1 MEKEWKANARG
12 AGAKGQYEIRKSVIR
27 MLRDGKS
34 GQETAKLL
42 GVSEGHV
49 SNVKKLYEEG
59 GLEALRIGQR
69 GRKSGQKRVLTA
81 EQETELQRTLAEKAP
96 EDFGYSESLWTRNN
110 IQRLIAEQY
119 GFLIKLTTLGD
130 YLARWKFTPQR
141 PVRRA
146 YKQDGEKIDAW
157 LNKEFPGICARAKAE
172 NAAIFFGDETNIQNT
187 ANAPMG
193 QPPVVKVESVRFK
206 VNMLSA
212 ISKAGKLRFML
223 YPDNMNARKLIDFLR
238 RLIKDIPQKVFLI
251 LDNLKVH
258 HANKVSE
265 WVEKRK
271 DRIELFYL
279 PPYAP
284 EYNPDELLN
293 SDVKRNAGAKTSPK
307 SQKEL
312 EGNVRSRL
320 KKLQNNPAI
329 VTSFFQARLVKYAS

>member
-49 SNVKKLYEEG
+49 SNVKKLYKEG
-59 GLEALRIGQR
+59 GLEGLQIGQR
-69 GRKSGQKRVLTA
+69 GRRSGQKRVLTA
-81 EQETELQRTLAEKAP
+81 EQETELQRTLTEKAP

-187 ANAPMG
+187 ANYTRGYAPMG

-212 ISKAGKLRFML
+212 ISKTGKLRFML
-223 YPDNMNARKLIDFLR
+223 YADNMNAKKLIDFLR
-238 RLIKDIPQKVFLI
+238 RLI
-251 LDNLKVH
+251 N
-258 HANKVSE
+258 
-265 WVEKRK
+265 WTVE
-271 DRIELFYL
+271 
-279 PPYAP
+279 
-284 EYNPDELLN
+284 
-293 SDVKRNAGAKTSPK
+293 
-307 SQKEL
+307 
-312 EGNVRSRL
+312 
-320 KKLQNNPAI
+320 
-329 VTSFFQARLVKYAS
+329 SF